1 MKKFTIIIALML
13 VALTASAQSARE
25 KGWVLRPEV
34 NAGYYI
40 VGTFENVCTINTL
53 STYGLGYFNHD
64 VFLKHEGSYGA
75 AYNLSANYGYMF
87 NPIFFLGAGVGING
101 YDGAMSLPVYI
112 NPRIYLGN
120 RGFSCFFD
128 FKVGYN
134 FGISA
139 ENLDINKYYIP
150 NWLLDYTNYY
160 YNGYYYTMTENYF
173 DFVTIDKSAMKI
185 KGYYFSV
192 GFGFEIKRHSFG
204 FAFDLFNANL
214 ETTLHEHYYSYPNA
228 HINND
233 PPTIYHNKTVK
244 YDDSNTTG
252 FAFTLKYGYSI
263 F

>member
-1 MKKFTIIIALML
+1 MKRLSIFIALML
-13 VALTASAQSARE
+13 VALTASAQSERV

-53 STYGLGYFNHD
+53 TTYGMGYFNHD

-75 AYNLSANYGYMF
+75 AYNLLANYGYMF

-101 YDGAMSLPVYI
+101 YDGAMSIPVYI

-139 ENLDINKYYIP
+139 ESLDINKYYIP
-150 NWLLDYTNYY
+150 NWFFDYTNYY
-160 YNGYYYTMTENYF
+160 YDGHNYHMTENYF
-173 DFVTIDKSAMKI
+173 DFVTIEKSAMRI
-185 KGYYFSV
+185 KGYYFSM

-214 ETTLHEHYYSYPNA
+214 ETTLHEHYYTYPNSQVSSE
-228 HINND
+228 N
-233 PPTIYHNKTVK
+233 PTIYHNKTVK

>member
-1 MKKFTIIIALML
+1 MKRLSIFIALMF
-13 VALTASAQSARE
+13 VALTASAQSGRE

-53 STYGLGYFNHD
+53 TTYGYGYCNND
-64 VFLKHEGSYGA
+64 VFLKNEGSFGA
-75 AYNLSANYGYMF
+75 DYNLLVNYGYMF

-101 YDGAMSLPVYI
+101 YDGAMSIPVYI

-139 ENLDINKYYIP
+139 ESLDINKYYIP
-150 NWLLDYTNYY
+150 NWFFDYTNYY
-160 YNGYYYTMTENYF
+160 YDGHNYHMTENYF
-173 DFVTIDKSAMKI
+173 DFVTIEKSAMRI
-185 KGYYFSV
+185 KGYYFSM

-214 ETTLHEHYYSYPNA
+214 ETTLHEHYYTYPNSQVSSE
-228 HINND
+228 N
-233 PPTIYHNKTVK
+233 PTIYHNKTVK